1 MGCPLAARAHGRAGS
16 EQRSRRGTDRA
27 IAFLVGERRVEK
39 RLAGCAICSDDADTA
54 GDCWNAE
61 GKAGWLGFGL
71 PFLVWVLPAKD
82 GLGRFHFSG
91 SNGFR
96 IKLVQGFE

>member
-1 MGCPLAARAHGRAGS
+1 LGCPLAALAHWRAGS
-16 EQRSRRGTDRA
+16 EQRSRRGTDA
-27 IAFLVGERRVEK
+27 LLVGERRVEK
-39 RLAGCAICSDDADTA
+39 RLAGCAICSGDADTA